1 MDWTW
6 GRAKEWAMRYV
17 SCGSLPLA
25 AAYLAGLLVVDGQC
39 YGMWSCAGYSTGDR
53 SFPGMRRYFSMTQP
67 LVFSYGALGVGT
79 VSSIASCWSISHISM
94 RGTCKCKPGPAAF

>member
-1 MDWTW
+1 MH
-6 GRAKEWAMRYV
+6 YV

-39 YGMWSCAGYSTGDR
+39 YGILSCAGYYTRDR

-79 VSSIASCWSISHISM
+79 VSSIASGWVISHISM
-94 RGTCKCKPGPAAF
+94 SGTLKCKPVPTLFESLPYLIAHVG

>member
-1 MDWTW
+1 MH
-6 GRAKEWAMRYV
+6 YV

-25 AAYLAGLLVVDGQC
+25 AAYLAGLVVVDGQC
-39 YGMWSCAGYSTGDR
+39 YGMLSCAGYATRDR
-53 SFPGMRRYFSMTQP
+53 SFPGMCRYFPMTQP

-94 RGTCKCKPGPAAF
+94 MGMLLEGGSIAKREKCTLHREMGP

>member
-1 MDWTW
+1 MHD
-6 GRAKEWAMRYV
+6 V
-17 SCGSLPLA
+17 SCGSCALA
-25 AAYLAGLLVVDGQC
+25 AAYVPVRLVVDGQC
-39 YGMWSCAGYSTGDR
+39 YGILSCAGYYTRDR

-94 RGTCKCKPGPAAF
+94 RGTCKCKPGPAHFESLPL